1 MKKLLSS
8 AAIIV
13 SVFSLTA
20 TTLPVAYSATPAP
33 SVAKKKATKKIVKKI
48 AAKKKVAPRK
58 VIKKKSVAKKK
69 AVKKKV
75 IKKKAAT
82 KKASLAKAP
91 VAAPSST
98 DVVPV
103 VTVTASGR
111 VINIAAIGGSVVAM
125 INGVP
130 AIIGPNTVPAGN
142 DLVIVQFQGNIIYN
156 RVFTI
161 Q

>member
-20 TTLPVAYSATPAP
+20 STLPVAYSATPAP
-33 SVAKKKATKKIVKKI
+33 SVAKKKAAKKVLKKK

-58 VIKKKSVAKKK
+58 VIKKRPAVKKRAVKKRSVAKK
-69 AVKKKV
+69 ASVAKV
-75 IKKKAAT
+75 
-82 KKASLAKAP
+82 
-91 VAAPSST
+91 PSPTST

-103 VTVTASGR
+103 VTVSAAGR
-111 VINIAAIGGSVVAM
+111 VITINAIGGSVVAM

-130 AIIGPNTVPAGN
+130 AIVGPNTVPPGN